1 VAAIPIT
8 GFLNLSVSFTLAL
21 RVAIRSR
28 EVRVHDRW
36 RLARALL
43 SALARSPG
51 RFLLPPS
58 KEAAQG
64 ALPPSSS

>member
-1 VAAIPIT
+1 
-8 GFLNLSVSFTLAL
+8 
-21 RVAIRSR
+21 VAIRSR

-64 ALPPSSS
+64 ALPSSSS